1 MKVKSVKS
9 GLVPAKAPPMYL
21 PKTYSAWTP
30 SMAPMLAILLF
41 IFLPTQILYLSVGAY
56 CTDKVKILGEQ
67 IEKEEDYLK
76 QQYEQ
81 IVASEIEI
89 SSKLKT
95 KYGDINI
102 DIKTGDITYPK
113 I

>member
-1 MKVKSVKS
+1 MIKPTKLEEQELKDLIDFQDKSE
-9 GLVPAKAPPMYL
+9 
-21 PKTYSAWTP
+21 
-30 SMAPMLAILLF
+30 IL
-41 IFLPTQILYLSVGAY
+41 IGR
-56 CTDKVKILGEQ
+56 LGQLQFRKLQ

-81 IVASEIEI
+81 IVSSEIEI

-102 DIKTGDITYPK
+102 DIKPGDITYPK

>member
-1 MKVKSVKS
+1 MIKPSKLEEQELKDLIDFQEKSE
-9 GLVPAKAPPMYL
+9 
-21 PKTYSAWTP
+21 
-30 SMAPMLAILLF
+30 IL
-41 IFLPTQILYLSVGAY
+41 ISR
-56 CTDKVKILGEQ
+56 LGQLQFRKLQ

-81 IVASEIEI
+81 IVSSEIEI

>member
-1 MKVKSVKS
+1 MIKPTKLEEQELKDLIDFQDKSE
-9 GLVPAKAPPMYL
+9 
-21 PKTYSAWTP
+21 
-30 SMAPMLAILLF
+30 IL
-41 IFLPTQILYLSVGAY
+41 ISR
-56 CTDKVKILGEQ
+56 LGQLQFRKLQ
-67 IEKEEDYLK
+67 IEKEEEYLK

-81 IVASEIEI
+81 IVSSEIEI

>member
-1 MKVKSVKS
+1 MIKPTKLEEQELKDLIDFQEKSETLI
-9 GLVPAKAPPMYL
+9 GR
-21 PKTYSAWTP
+21 
-30 SMAPMLAILLF
+30 
-41 IFLPTQILYLSVGAY
+41 
-56 CTDKVKILGEQ
+56 LGQLQFRKLQ
-67 IEKEEDYLK
+67 IEKEEEYLK

-81 IVASEIEI
+81 IVSSEIEI
-89 SSKLKT
+89 SSKLKE

>member
-1 MKVKSVKS
+1 MIKPTKLEEQELKDLINFQEKSETLI
-9 GLVPAKAPPMYL
+9 GR
-21 PKTYSAWTP
+21 
-30 SMAPMLAILLF
+30 
-41 IFLPTQILYLSVGAY
+41 
-56 CTDKVKILGEQ
+56 LGQLQFKKLQ
-67 IEKEEDYLK
+67 IEKEEEYLK

-81 IVASEIEI
+81 IVSSEIEI
-89 SSKLKT
+89 SSKLKE

>member
-1 MKVKSVKS
+1 MIKPTKLEEQELKDLIDFQEKSE
-9 GLVPAKAPPMYL
+9 
-21 PKTYSAWTP
+21 
-30 SMAPMLAILLF
+30 IL
-41 IFLPTQILYLSVGAY
+41 IGR
-56 CTDKVKILGEQ
+56 LGKLQFRKLQ

-81 IVASEIEI
+81 IVSSEIEI

>member
-1 MKVKSVKS
+1 MIKPTKLEEQELKDLVDFQEKSE
-9 GLVPAKAPPMYL
+9 
-21 PKTYSAWTP
+21 
-30 SMAPMLAILLF
+30 IL
-41 IFLPTQILYLSVGAY
+41 ISR
-56 CTDKVKILGEQ
+56 LGQLQFRKLQ

-81 IVASEIEI
+81 IVSSEIEI

>member
-1 MKVKSVKS
+1 MIKPSKLEEQELKDLIDFQEKSE
-9 GLVPAKAPPMYL
+9 
-21 PKTYSAWTP
+21 
-30 SMAPMLAILLF
+30 IL
-41 IFLPTQILYLSVGAY
+41 ISR
-56 CTDKVKILGEQ
+56 LGQLQFRKLQ

-81 IVASEIEI
+81 IVSSEIEI
-89 SSKLKT
+89 SSKLKE

>member
-1 MKVKSVKS
+1 MIKPSKLEEQELKDLIDFQEKSE
-9 GLVPAKAPPMYL
+9 
-21 PKTYSAWTP
+21 
-30 SMAPMLAILLF
+30 IL
-41 IFLPTQILYLSVGAY
+41 IGR
-56 CTDKVKILGEQ
+56 LGQLQFRKLQ

>member
-1 MKVKSVKS
+1 MIKPTKLEEQELKDLIDFQEKSETLI
-9 GLVPAKAPPMYL
+9 GR
-21 PKTYSAWTP
+21 
-30 SMAPMLAILLF
+30 
-41 IFLPTQILYLSVGAY
+41 
-56 CTDKVKILGEQ
+56 LGQLQFRKLQ
-67 IEKEEDYLK
+67 IEKEEIYLK

-81 IVASEIEI
+81 IVSSEIEI
-89 SSKLKT
+89 SSRLKE

>member
-1 MKVKSVKS
+1 MIKPTKLEEQELKDLIDFQEKSE
-9 GLVPAKAPPMYL
+9 
-21 PKTYSAWTP
+21 
-30 SMAPMLAILLF
+30 IL
-41 IFLPTQILYLSVGAY
+41 IGR
-56 CTDKVKILGEQ
+56 LGQLQFRKLQ

-81 IVASEIEI
+81 IVSSEIEI

-95 KYGDINI
+95 KYADINI

>member
-1 MKVKSVKS
+1 MIKPTKLEEQELKDLIDFQEKSE
-9 GLVPAKAPPMYL
+9 
-21 PKTYSAWTP
+21 
-30 SMAPMLAILLF
+30 IL
-41 IFLPTQILYLSVGAY
+41 ISR
-56 CTDKVKILGEQ
+56 LGQLQFRKLQ

-81 IVASEIEI
+81 IISSEIEI
-89 SSKLKT
+89 SSKLKE

>member
-1 MKVKSVKS
+1 MIKPTKLEEQELKDLIDFQEKSE
-9 GLVPAKAPPMYL
+9 
-21 PKTYSAWTP
+21 
-30 SMAPMLAILLF
+30 IL
-41 IFLPTQILYLSVGAY
+41 ISR
-56 CTDKVKILGEQ
+56 LGQLQFRKLQ

-76 QQYEQ
+76 QQYDQ

>member
-1 MKVKSVKS
+1 MIKPTKLEEQELKDLIDFQDKSE
-9 GLVPAKAPPMYL
+9 
-21 PKTYSAWTP
+21 
-30 SMAPMLAILLF
+30 IL
-41 IFLPTQILYLSVGAY
+41 ISR
-56 CTDKVKILGEQ
+56 LGQLQFRKLQ

>member
-1 MKVKSVKS
+1 MIKPTKLEEQELKDLIDFQEKSETLI
-9 GLVPAKAPPMYL
+9 GR
-21 PKTYSAWTP
+21 
-30 SMAPMLAILLF
+30 
-41 IFLPTQILYLSVGAY
+41 
-56 CTDKVKILGEQ
+56 LGQLQFRKLQ
-67 IEKEEDYLK
+67 IEKEEEYLK

-81 IVASEIEI
+81 IVSSEIEI
-89 SSKLKT
+89 SSRLKE

>member
-1 MKVKSVKS
+1 MIKPTKLEEQELKDLIDFQEKSE
-9 GLVPAKAPPMYL
+9 
-21 PKTYSAWTP
+21 
-30 SMAPMLAILLF
+30 IL
-41 IFLPTQILYLSVGAY
+41 ISR
-56 CTDKVKILGEQ
+56 LGQLQFRKLQ

-81 IVASEIEI
+81 IVSSEIEI

>member
-1 MKVKSVKS
+1 MIKPTKLEEQELKQLQDFQQNSEI
-9 GLVPAKAPPMYL
+9 LVSK
-21 PKTYSAWTP
+21 
-30 SMAPMLAILLF
+30 
-41 IFLPTQILYLSVGAY
+41 
-56 CTDKVKILGEQ
+56 LGQLQFKKFQ

>member
-1 MKVKSVKS
+1 MIK
-9 GLVPAKAPPMYL
+9 
-21 PKTYSAWTP
+21 
-30 SMAPMLAILLF
+30 
-41 IFLPTQILYLSVGAY
+41 PTKLEEQELKDLIDFQERSETLIGR
-56 CTDKVKILGEQ
+56 LGQLQFKKLQ
-67 IEKEEDYLK
+67 IEKEEEYLK

-81 IVASEIEI
+81 IVSSEIEI
-89 SSKLKT
+89 SSKLKE

>member
-1 MKVKSVKS
+1 MIKPTKLEEQELKDLVDFQEKSE
-9 GLVPAKAPPMYL
+9 
-21 PKTYSAWTP
+21 
-30 SMAPMLAILLF
+30 IL
-41 IFLPTQILYLSVGAY
+41 ISR
-56 CTDKVKILGEQ
+56 LGQLQFRKLQ

>member
-1 MKVKSVKS
+1 MIKPTKLEEQELKDLIDFQEKSE
-9 GLVPAKAPPMYL
+9 
-21 PKTYSAWTP
+21 
-30 SMAPMLAILLF
+30 IL
-41 IFLPTQILYLSVGAY
+41 ISR
-56 CTDKVKILGEQ
+56 LGQ
-67 IEKEEDYLK
+67 LQFRKLKIEKEEDYLK

-81 IVASEIEI
+81 IILSEIEI
-89 SSKLKT
+89 SSRIKT

>member
-1 MKVKSVKS
+1 MIKPTKLEEQELKDLIDFQEKSE
-9 GLVPAKAPPMYL
+9 
-21 PKTYSAWTP
+21 
-30 SMAPMLAILLF
+30 IL
-41 IFLPTQILYLSVGAY
+41 ISR
-56 CTDKVKILGEQ
+56 LGQLQFRKLQ

-81 IVASEIEI
+81 IISSEIEI

-102 DIKTGDITYPK
+102 DIKTGNITYPK

>member
-1 MKVKSVKS
+1 MENK
-9 GLVPAKAPPMYL
+9 PAKL
-21 PKTYSAWTP
+21 EEQELKDLIKFQEKSE
-30 SMAPMLAILLF
+30 IL
-41 IFLPTQILYLSVGAY
+41 IGR
-56 CTDKVKILGEQ
+56 LGQLQFRKLQ

-81 IVASEIEI
+81 IVSSEIEI

-102 DIKTGDITYPK
+102 DIKTGEIIYP
-113 I
+113 

>member
-1 MKVKSVKS
+1 MIKPTKLEEQELKDLIDFQEKSE
-9 GLVPAKAPPMYL
+9 
-21 PKTYSAWTP
+21 
-30 SMAPMLAILLF
+30 IL
-41 IFLPTQILYLSVGAY
+41 ISR
-56 CTDKVKILGEQ
+56 LGQLQFRKLQ

>member
-1 MKVKSVKS
+1 MIKPTKLEEQELKDLIDFQEKSETLIS
-9 GLVPAKAPPMYL
+9 R
-21 PKTYSAWTP
+21 
-30 SMAPMLAILLF
+30 
-41 IFLPTQILYLSVGAY
+41 
-56 CTDKVKILGEQ
+56 LGQLQFRKLQ

-89 SSKLKT
+89 SSKLKE

>member
-1 MKVKSVKS
+1 MIKPSKLEEQELKDLIDFQEKSENLI
-9 GLVPAKAPPMYL
+9 GR
-21 PKTYSAWTP
+21 
-30 SMAPMLAILLF
+30 
-41 IFLPTQILYLSVGAY
+41 
-56 CTDKVKILGEQ
+56 LGQLQFRKLQ
-67 IEKEEDYLK
+67 IEKEEEYLK

-81 IVASEIEI
+81 IVSSEIEI

>member
-1 MKVKSVKS
+1 MIKPTKLEEQELKDLIDFQEKSE
-9 GLVPAKAPPMYL
+9 
-21 PKTYSAWTP
+21 
-30 SMAPMLAILLF
+30 IL
-41 IFLPTQILYLSVGAY
+41 ISR
-56 CTDKVKILGEQ
+56 LGQLQFRKLQ
-67 IEKEEDYLK
+67 IEKEEEYLK

-81 IVASEIEI
+81 IVSSEIEI
-89 SSKLKT
+89 SSKLKE

>member
-1 MKVKSVKS
+1 MIKPTKLEEQELKDLIDFQEKSE
-9 GLVPAKAPPMYL
+9 
-21 PKTYSAWTP
+21 
-30 SMAPMLAILLF
+30 IL
-41 IFLPTQILYLSVGAY
+41 ISR
-56 CTDKVKILGEQ
+56 LGQLQFRKLQ

-81 IVASEIEI
+81 IISSEIEI

>member
-1 MKVKSVKS
+1 MIKPTKLEEQELKDLIDFQEKSE
-9 GLVPAKAPPMYL
+9 
-21 PKTYSAWTP
+21 
-30 SMAPMLAILLF
+30 IL
-41 IFLPTQILYLSVGAY
+41 ISR
-56 CTDKVKILGEQ
+56 LGQLQFRKLQ

-76 QQYEQ
+76 QQYDQ

-102 DIKTGDITYPK
+102 DIKTGDITYSK

>member
-1 MKVKSVKS
+1 MIKPTKLEEQELKDLIDFQEKSE
-9 GLVPAKAPPMYL
+9 
-21 PKTYSAWTP
+21 
-30 SMAPMLAILLF
+30 IL
-41 IFLPTQILYLSVGAY
+41 ISR
-56 CTDKVKILGEQ
+56 LGQLQFRKLQ

-81 IVASEIEI
+81 IILSEIEI
-89 SSKLKT
+89 SSRIKT

>member
-1 MKVKSVKS
+1 MIKPTKLEEQELKDLIDFQEKSETLI
-9 GLVPAKAPPMYL
+9 GR
-21 PKTYSAWTP
+21 
-30 SMAPMLAILLF
+30 
-41 IFLPTQILYLSVGAY
+41 
-56 CTDKVKILGEQ
+56 LGQLQFKKLQ
-67 IEKEEDYLK
+67 IEKEEEYLK

-81 IVASEIEI
+81 IVSSEIEI
-89 SSKLKT
+89 SSKLKE